1 MYNPYTPKTKK
12 ENIVSLTE
20 QEHREYHSVH
30 TTTPQWQESLKLST
44 VICSEFQWNTPM
56 AIYPVWFMESFIETQ
71 IAQAEERGE
80 ERMKNE
86 ILKIIPCETAKSQLN
101 TMAQNDRI
109 DDENL
114 ILWQIRHWI
123 SCLWKDDSIS
133 SL

>member
-1 MYNPYTPKTKK
+1 MN
-12 ENIVSLTE
+12 NIPIWE
-20 QEHREYHSVH
+20 MKWEDIKIP
-30 TTTPQWQESLKLST
+30 TTTSQNTELEILLELRKRYGSIFMKDNDWNPTFEVT
-44 VICSEFQWNTPM
+44 VEI
-56 AIYPVWFMESFIETQ
+56 ASFIETQ